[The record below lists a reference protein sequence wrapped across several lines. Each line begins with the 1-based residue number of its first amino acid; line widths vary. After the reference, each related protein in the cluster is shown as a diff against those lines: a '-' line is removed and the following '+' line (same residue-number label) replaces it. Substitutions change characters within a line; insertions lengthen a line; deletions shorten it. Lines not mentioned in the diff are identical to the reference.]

1 MLRTALALLST
12 VQFGARIKESVDR
25 SLRQA
30 AVAAVA
36 VVFILAA
43 AVFGLVAAYRAL
55 ISLYLFTPGE
65 AAAIMAAA
73 LFFVGLVVLFVASRV
88 GAPRKRPAP
97 SRLAATGD
105 GAGAGLVD
113 QGIDKAVQQ
122 IGPVPLI
129 ALAFLAGVLAAR
141 R

>member
-12 VQFGARIKESVDR
+12 VQFGARIKETVDR

-30 AVAAVA
+30 AIASIA
-36 VVFILAA
+36 VVLLLAA
-43 AVFGLVAAYRAL
+43 SVFGLIAAYHAL
-55 ISLYLFTPGE
+55 ISLYQFTPGE

-73 LFFVGLVVLFVASRV
+73 LLFVGLVVLLVASRV
-88 GAPRKRPAP
+88 GAARKRQAP
-97 SRLAATGD
+97 SRAASAGD
-105 GAGAGLVD
+105 GAGVVD
-113 QGIDKAVQQ
+113 QGVDKVVQQ

-129 ALAFLAGVLAAR
+129 AMAFIAGVLAAR

>member
-36 VVFILAA
+36 VLLLIAA
-43 AVFGLVAAYRAL
+43 VVFGLIAAYHLL
-55 ISLYLFTPGE
+55 ISVFQFTPGE

-73 LFFVGLVVLFVASRV
+73 LLFVALIVLAVASRV
-88 GAPRKRPAP
+88 GAARKAP
-97 SRLAATGD
+97 SRPAS
-105 GAGAGLVD
+105 AGEGVGLVD
-113 QGIDKAVQQ
+113 QGVDKMVQQ

-129 ALAFLAGVLAAR
+129 AMAFLAGVLAAR

>member
-1 MLRTALALLST
+1 MLRTVLALLST

-36 VVFILAA
+36 IVFLLAA
-43 AVFGLVAAYRAL
+43 ATFGLIAAYHAL
-55 ISLYLFTPGE
+55 VSLYQFTPGE

-73 LFFVGLVVLFVASRV
+73 LFVAGLIVLFIASRV
-88 GAPRKRPAP
+88 GAARKRPSP
-97 SRLAATGD
+97 SRVTATGD
-105 GAGAGLVD
+105 GAGLVD
-113 QGIDKAVQQ
+113 QGVDKMVQQ

-129 ALAFLAGVLAAR
+129 AIAFLAGVLAAR